1 MSDAKKVLVVDDH
14 FEMLDF
20 LRSML
25 ELSSEDYE
33 VLSAPSA
40 EDGLAE
46 LGKADFDLLITDV
59 RLPGMSGFDL
69 VKRVKSTNPDIPII
83 MITAYSSKQGQK
95 EASEL
100 GVYRYFKKPL
110 DTDELL
116 TSVHTALYG
125 DLVVYADG
133 PDVFPTIAPTAGDIV
148 IPDDVSRRLATL
160 RTDTGAARL
169 TLATV
174 AGELLLQVGSGRNL
188 NFSRLISLMAHNL
201 SNSFQLGKE
210 LGGDDPT
217 TIQYHSGE
225 EIDLYIANVGRDYF
239 LAIFFDAQARRG
251 RIGTVWVFAQR
262 AIKDLLK
269 MLPSLELASRSPAD
283 PSKAPTPSP
292 AVESLKQPDL
302 PEDALSKPEKPS
314 PKEAAAP
321 TLLSAIDEQSPP
333 IEQPEPLAPTSAD
346 GFFILGEQ
354 GGEEDLDAF
363 WGEPAE
369 QDQAGSGAPKP
380 DTLSFEEAQ
389 QQGFISFA
397 QDLTAADSLPQNDDP
412 LSSLAVPASG
422 AANDGIDA
430 AQLDEFWDSAIST
443 DADEKINGKSL
454 SFEEAQRQGLISLEL
469 PPEEPAA
476 SSLDAASKPAD
487 SKSAS
492 GDSSLLDDL
501 SVDADVDLDT
511 FWDTALEEESSEENE
526 QTSGLS
532 FEEAKRR
539 GLFRDESAE
548 HSPEG

>member
-25 ELSSEDYE
+25 ELSSEDYQ

-40 EDGLAE
+40 EAGLVE
-46 LGKADFDLLITDV
+46 LEKADFDLLITDV

-69 VKRVKSTNPDIPII
+69 VKRVKSSNPDIPII

-125 DLVVYADG
+125 DLVVYADDP
-133 PDVFPTIAPTAGDIV
+133 PDELPGVASKARDIV

-174 AGELLLQVGSGRNL
+174 AGEVLLRVGSGRSL
-188 NFSRLISLMAHNL
+188 NFPRLISLMAHNL
-201 SNSFQLGKE
+201 SNSFQLGRE
-210 LGGDDPT
+210 LGGNDPT

-269 MLPSLELASRSPAD
+269 LLPPLELAGQSPAISSTV
-283 PSKAPTPSP
+283 PAP
-292 AVESLKQPDL
+292 AAAIDSLTQPDL
-302 PEDALSKPEKPS
+302 PEDARSTSGSASAEKQELQTTPT
-314 PKEAAAP
+314 AA
-321 TLLSAIDEQSPP
+321 DNQSPP
-333 IEQPEPLAPTSAD
+333 VEQPEPLAPTISD
-346 GFFILGEQ
+346 GFFILDET
-354 GGEEDLDAF
+354 GGKEDVDAF
-363 WGEPAE
+363 WEQLDDQGPAE
-369 QDQAGSGAPKP
+369 TVEQKP
-380 DTLSFEEAQ
+380 GTLSFEEAQ
-389 QQGFISFA
+389 QQGFVNFP
-397 QDLTAADSLPQNDDP
+397 QDLAAAESAHLEDDP
-412 LSSLAVPASG
+412 PSVLAASS
-422 AANDGIDA
+422 DA
-430 AQLDEFWDSAIST
+430 ASDEMDAAELDAFWNSAIST
-443 DADEKINGKSL
+443 NSDEVPNGKSL
-454 SFEEAQRQGLISLEL
+454 SFEEAQRQGLISLEQS
-469 PPEEPAA
+469 PEEPKTGSFDTAG
-476 SSLDAASKPAD
+476 S
-487 SKSAS
+487 
-492 GDSSLLDDL
+492 DSSLLDDL
-501 SVDADVDLDT
+501 AVDADVDLDT
-511 FWDTALEEESSEENE
+511 FWEAAVEEEPTDANE
-526 QTSGLS
+526 DTGGLS
-532 FEEAKRR
+532 FEEAKRQ
-539 GLFRDESAE
+539 GLFRDSTSEDKPAT
-548 HSPEG
+548 